1 MKQLWLSAA
10 LAAALASLASPA
22 LAGAFTYHGN
32 LQDAGNAAEGSY
44 DIELTLYSAAT
55 GGRVIGGPMTLYAVP
70 VHEGS
75 FSTDVDFGQSIDAS
89 VQSYVAVKVRK
100 AGAGDF
106 IALSERAA
114 AVPDVG
120 GGCPGS
126 WSLDGNSGNP
136 AGSYLGTAD
145 AQDLLLKAGGIT
157 RVQVSASKYALAMS
171 KAAIDSTSGDGSTA
185 VSYADPAKGAN
196 SFAGGYSAGT
206 AFDGSFVW
214 GDHPVSAHAI
224 KDTAANQFI
233 VQAGGGVAINGAPK
247 MSSTELS
254 IYPSMSN
261 GNDVSEIFMGQKAFT
276 GGILFSTSNSQGPT
290 TNDAQ
295 LTIDQFNGSALN
307 NLMSF
312 TKGGIGLFG
321 SASFGSALAMRPSGI
336 ADQVSFEM
344 INGAIAS
351 WDFQV
356 DSNGNLHIYTTTPTH
371 PSNSIFDLSSTGDLS
386 VYGSA
391 AKPGGGAWSVFSDRR
406 VKQDIAPIEGAVDT
420 LLKLNPVSFRYTAA
434 YRTATANVPDQTY
447 LGFIAQDY
455 AEVFPEAVS
464 RTNVRVPG
472 AKDDEPRVLTL
483 DPNPALI
490 TTVAAVQ
497 ELARASRDRDA
508 EVVSLRAENAHL
520 RSDLDTLSLR
530 LDALE
535 NTKAQ

>member
-1 MKQLWLSAA
+1 MKQFWLSVA

-22 LAGAFTYHGN
+22 LAGTFTYHGN
-32 LQDAGNAAEGSY
+32 LQDAGMAAEGSY
-44 DIELTLYSAAT
+44 DIQLTLYSAPT
-55 GGRVIGGPMTLYAVP
+55 GGHVLGGPLNLYAVP

-75 FSTDVDFGQSIDAS
+75 FSTNADFGQSIDAS
-89 VQSYVAVKVRK
+89 APSYVAVKVRK

-106 IALSERAA
+106 IALGERAPA
-114 AVPDVG
+114 APDVG

-136 AGSYLGTAD
+136 VGSYIGTAD
-145 AQDLLLKAGGIT
+145 AQNVSIKAGGLT
-157 RVQVSASKYALAMS
+157 RMQLSASTYAVSLSRGAL
-171 KAAIDSTSGDGSTA
+171 DSTSGNASTA
-185 VSYADPAKGAN
+185 VSYSDTAMGDN

-214 GDHPVSAHAI
+214 GDHPTVGHVI
-224 KDTAANQFI
+224 TDTAPNQFI

-247 MSSTELS
+247 LSSTELS

-261 GNDVSEIFMGQKAFT
+261 GNDISEIFMGQTAHT

-336 ADQVSFEM
+336 ADQVSFDM
-344 INGAIAS
+344 INGAIAT

-356 DSNGNLHIYTTTPTH
+356 DSNGNFHIYTVTPTH
-371 PSNSIFDLSSTGDLS
+371 VNNSIFDLSSTGDLT

-391 AKPGGGAWSVFSDRR
+391 AKPGGGSWSVFSDRR

-420 LLKLNPVSFRYTAA
+420 LLKLNPVSFRYTEA
-434 YRTATANVPDQTY
+434 YRTATGNVPDQTY
-447 LGFIAQDY
+447 MGFIAQDY
-455 AEVFPEAVS
+455 AQVFPEAVT

-472 AKDDEPRVLTL
+472 AKEDEPRVLAL

-497 ELARASRDRDA
+497 ELALQSRDRDA
-508 EVVSLRAENAHL
+508 EVISLRAENAKL
-520 RSDLDTLSLR
+520 RSDLDALTQR
-530 LDALE
+530 LDAIDS
-535 NTKAQ
+535 TKAR

>member
-32 LQDAGNAAEGSY
+32 LQDAGKAAEGSY
-44 DIELTLYSAAT
+44 DIELTLYSAPT

-75 FSTDVDFGQSIDAS
+75 FSTNAEFGPSIDAS
-89 VQSYVAVKVRK
+89 AQSYVAVKVRK

-106 IALSERAA
+106 IALSDRAPA
-114 AVPDVG
+114 APDVG

-136 AGSYLGTAD
+136 AGSYIGTAD
-145 AQDLLLKAGGIT
+145 AQDLSIKAGGAT
-157 RVQVSASKYALAMS
+157 RMQVLASKNAVAMS
-171 KAAIDSTSGDGSTA
+171 RASLIALSGDGSTA
-185 VSYADPAKGAN
+185 VSFADAALGAN

-214 GDHPVSAHAI
+214 GDHPASSHVAR
-224 KDTAANQFI
+224 DTAANQFI

-247 MSSTELS
+247 LSSTELS

-261 GNDVSEIFMGQKAFT
+261 GNDVSEIFMGQKTHT
-276 GGILFSTSNSQGPT
+276 GGILFTTSSTQGAT
-290 TNDAQ
+290 TNDAH
-295 LTIDQFNGSALN
+295 LSIDEFNGSAQN
-307 NLMSF
+307 NLM
-312 TKGGIGLFG
+312 TMTPGGIGFFG
-321 SASFGSALAMRPSGI
+321 DASYASALAMHPSGI
-336 ADQVSFEM
+336 PDQVNFEM
-344 INGAIAS
+344 DNGTIAS

-356 DSNGNLHIYTTTPTH
+356 DSNGNFHIYTLTPTH
-371 PSNSIFDLSSTGDLS
+371 QENSIFDLGSTGDLQ

-391 AKPGGGAWSVFSDRR
+391 SKPGGGSWSVFSDRR

-497 ELARASRDRDA
+497 ELALQSRDRDT
-508 EVVSLRAENAHL
+508 EVVALRAENANL
-520 RSDLDTLSLR
+520 RSDLDALTQR
-530 LDALE
+530 LDAIDS
-535 NTKAQ
+535 TKAR